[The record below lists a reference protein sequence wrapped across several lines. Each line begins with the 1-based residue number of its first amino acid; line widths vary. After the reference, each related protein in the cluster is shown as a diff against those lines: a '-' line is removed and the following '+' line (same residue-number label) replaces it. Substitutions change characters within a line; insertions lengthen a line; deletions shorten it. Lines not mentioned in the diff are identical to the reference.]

1 MNPELKI
8 GLLGLDTSHA
18 EHFTRL
24 IQQGTVPGGRVTCA
38 FPTPSADLAESR
50 DRVQGFTDLVR
61 NQFGV
66 RIASSIAEVCAE
78 VDAVML
84 LAVDGRPRLEMM
96 REVLRHRK
104 PVFMDKPVAASLADA
119 VAIYRLAEEMGVPVM
134 SSSAVRFWP
143 GILDLAAAEPGRPH
157 AALSIGPAHIM
168 AHHPD
173 LFFYGIHP
181 LESLFT
187 VLGPDCVQVS
197 RVTTATTSIVTG
209 VWSDGALGTLHA
221 IHEGAKGYQVIRFG
235 RERIA
240 QTTEISDYEP
250 MLHQIMRFFQTGRS
264 PIAPRETLAIYAFM
278 QAADESKARG
288 GQPVTLREVML
299 AANCPEEW
307 LPPALASSKM
317 PEPTASKKLPMPGS
331 GDR

>member
-8 GLLGLDTSHA
+8 GLLGIDTSHA

-24 IQQGTVPGGRVTCA
+24 IQNGTVPGGRVVCA

-50 DRVQGFTDLVR
+50 DRVQGFTELVR
-61 NQFGV
+61 DQFGV
-66 RIASSIAEVCAE
+66 SIAGSIAEVCEE

-84 LAVDGRPRLEMM
+84 LALDGRPRLEMM

-119 VAIYRLAEEMGVPVM
+119 VAIYRLAEERGVPVM

-143 GILDLAAAEPGRPH
+143 QIIDLAAAEPERPH

-168 AHHPD
+168 AQHPD

-197 RVTTATTSIVTG
+197 RVTTATTSIVNG
-209 VWSDGALGTLHA
+209 LWADGALGTLHA
-221 IHEGAKGYQVIRFG
+221 IHEGAKTYQVIRFG

-240 QTTEISDYEP
+240 QTSEISDYEP
-250 MLHQIMRFFQTGRS
+250 MLHQIMRFFQTGRAS
-264 PIAPRETLAIYAFM
+264 ITAKETLAIYAFM
-278 QAADESKARG
+278 EAAELSKQRG
-288 GQPVTLREVML
+288 GDTVTLREVML
-299 AANCPEEW
+299 AAACPEKW
-307 LPPALASSKM
+307 LPPEPSASRM